1 MKIYLV
7 TLLDKY
13 GVTIGISETGFILK
27 VILLTTVLIV
37 ACWWGF
43 AGYTYLRRE
52 YFHPPAKNRL

>member
-1 MKIYLV
+1 M